1 MNEILKIEDLWFYYN
16 QKIVLQGVN
25 LSLRE
30 KDFLGIIGPNGGGKT
45 TLLKL
50 MLGLLQPYQG
60 RILIYAEPPQSA
72 RRFVSYLAQKPAFEP
87 GFPIT
92 VFETALM
99 GKYRGLMKNWTRQD
113 KRQALEALERVGMLK
128 LKDELL
134 GRLSGGE
141 QQRVFLARALVRQ
154 PKILI
159 LDEPTTSV
167 DIQVQKSFYDLLQVL
182 NQEMTI
188 ILVSHDISVISSY
201 VKIIACLNQELYF
214 HDSKELSAADLEQV
228 YQCPIEMI
236 AHGVSHRVLKE
247 H

>member
-1 MNEILKIEDLWFYYN
+1 MSAVLKIEDLWFYYGD
-16 QKIVLQGVN
+16 KMILKAVN
-25 LSLRE
+25 LNLAE

-50 MLGLLQPYQG
+50 MLGLLKPYKG
-60 RILIYAEPPQSA
+60 NILIYDKPPLQA
-72 RRFVSYLAQKPAFEP
+72 RRFVSYLAQKQVFEA
-87 GFPIT
+87 GFPIR

-99 GKYRGLMKNWTRQD
+99 GKYGGFGKSWSAQD
-113 KRQALEALERVGMLK
+113 KQQALEALERVGMLK
-128 LKDELL
+128 YKDELL
-134 GRLSGGE
+134 GKLSGGE
-141 QQRVFLARALVRQ
+141 QQRVFLARALVRK

-159 LDEPTTSV
+159 LDEPTTGV
-167 DIQVQKSFYDLLQVL
+167 DVQVQKSFYDLLKVL
-182 NQEMTI
+182 NEDMTI

-201 VKIIACLNQELYF
+201 VKKIACLNQKLYY
-214 HDSKELSAADLEQV
+214 HDSKELTEADLEQV